1 MFFEKTVLHNG
12 LTVISEKMSSVQ
24 SVCLGIWVSVGS
36 RDEACDQAGLS
47 HFMEHMMF
55 KGTSSMSAT
64 DISSRFDSMGAE
76 FNAFTGREY
85 TCFYARFISSKLSEA
100 LSTLSDMIIDS
111 QFFPESIET
120 ERQVVLEEIARSL
133 DDPDDAAY
141 ELFAQSINGNHPV
154 GKPVLGNPDLV
165 ASYTHDTCKAFHSQF
180 YHGGNITV
188 SAAGDVDHETLVALC
203 EKLFSCMNPGS
214 RNQRVLT
221 VPDYQPGIFA
231 KQMDTEQAHIYMGI
245 PWIPANHEDR
255 YTAGILNH
263 LLGGS
268 MSSRLFNEVRE
279 KRGLVYSIY
288 SMSSA
293 CLGAG
298 TWCVYAGTR
307 HENIHEVI
315 SLVKDELQKIL
326 CEGVSDE
333 EVARSASSICGSLVL
348 GQETTTSHM
357 SLLGKRECLGL
368 NQVSLQDSLASYQ
381 QVSASDV
388 EKFAKQYLE
397 AEMTTA
403 IVSSFTQEHVNELF
417 VKK

>member
-36 RDEACDQAGLS
+36 RDESLDQAGLS

-55 KGTSSMSAT
+55 KGTSTLSAT
-64 DISSRFDSMGAE
+64 DISSHFDSMGAE

-85 TCFYARFISSKLSEA
+85 TCFYARFISSKLEEA
-100 LSTLSDMIIDS
+100 LGTLSNMIIDS
-111 QFFPESIET
+111 QFFDESIET

-141 ELFAQSINGNHPV
+141 ELFCQSIHGNHPV
-154 GKPVLGNPDLV
+154 GRPVLGNPDLV
-165 ASYTHDTCKAFHSQF
+165 AAYSHDDCAAFHSQF

-188 SAAGDVDHETLVALC
+188 SAAGDVDHQALVSLC
-203 EKLFSCMNPGS
+203 EKLFSSIKSGTRQERALS
-214 RNQRVLT
+214 L
-221 VPDYQPGIFA
+221 PDYQPGIFA

-245 PWIPANHEDR
+245 PWIRTNHEDR
-255 YTAGILNH
+255 YTAGVLNH
-263 LLGGS
+263 ILGGS

-288 SMSSA
+288 SMASL
-293 CLGAG
+293 CLGTG

-307 HENIHEVI
+307 NENIKQVL
-315 SLVKDELQKIL
+315 SLIEAELQNIL
-326 CEGVSDE
+326 SEGVTEE
-333 EVARSASSICGSLVL
+333 EVNRAASSICGSLVL

-381 QVSASDV
+381 KVTATDV
-388 EKFAKQYLE
+388 EEFAKRYLD
-397 AEMTTA
+397 APITTA
-403 IVSSFTQEHVNELF
+403 IVSSYSLEQINELL
-417 VKK
+417 V